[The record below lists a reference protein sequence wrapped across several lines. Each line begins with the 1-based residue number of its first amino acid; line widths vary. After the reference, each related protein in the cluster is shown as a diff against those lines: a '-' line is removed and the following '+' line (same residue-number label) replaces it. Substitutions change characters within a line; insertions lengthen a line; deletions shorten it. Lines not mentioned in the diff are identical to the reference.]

1 MMTTKIRSSVRRAR
15 ENRFPTTRARVREA
29 CFRASRPARCV
40 VTAPRSD
47 RTVDVVAA
55 AASRHVL
62 ARLDEANL
70 CPVDDDIALAVRLYH
85 ASIGDFA
92 AFAAPSL
99 STPRRPQ
106 LSRARRRRRPR
117 PRVRTRRRSR
127 RRFRPRRVRLSPRA
141 RARLVASL
149 TRALRNERYEK
160 IASVTKTERARFRH
174 SSTPSARAR
183 ERHAGRG
190 RASDV

>member
-15 ENRFPTTRARVREA
+15 KT
-29 CFRASRPARCV
+29 ASRRRGRAFAKSRVGLCAFRPREV
-40 VTAPRSD
+40 RRPAPRSD

-85 ASIGDFA
+85 ASIGDFER
-92 AFAAPSL
+92 FAAPSSL
-99 STPRRPQ
+99 DSASTSTLPRSTSSP
-106 LSRARRRRRPR
+106 PR

-127 RRFRPRRVRLSPRA
+127 RRFRPRRVRRRP
-141 RARLVASL
+141 
-149 TRALRNERYEK
+149 
-160 IASVTKTERARFRH
+160 ERAR
-174 SSTPSARAR
+174 
-183 ERHAGRG
+183 
-190 RASDV
+190 D